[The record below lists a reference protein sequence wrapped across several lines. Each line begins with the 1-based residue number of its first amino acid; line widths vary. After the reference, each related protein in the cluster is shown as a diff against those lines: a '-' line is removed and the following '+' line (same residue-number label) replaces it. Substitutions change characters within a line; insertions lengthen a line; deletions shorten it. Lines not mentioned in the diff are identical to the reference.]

1 MGLSIV
7 SIVYSTGDPAGAGMA
22 RELMRMGTPSLEGVS
37 LRGFPESVLEF
48 EFLDER
54 APGEQYIVL
63 SKHRSSSGQPSLT
76 VHHTGNPT
84 RRAEAGGDPLTL
96 SIAHARLAGHILRL
110 IKREVEEHGGLGEI
124 DVTYEA
130 THHGP
135 TGVTRPL
142 VFVEIGSTHKQ
153 WEDPVLH
160 RLMARVI
167 HEAVEDLISGSLPTC
182 TTAAGFGGSHYPE
195 RFTRMAIENKA
206 CFGHII
212 PKYAIR
218 EGIDENVV
226 RQAILKNSEPVKKV
240 FMEKKAGPAPARRVI
255 EKTSLDLGVE
265 LVKI

>member
-1 MGLSIV
+1 MSVV
-7 SIVYSTGDPAGAGMA
+7 SIVYSTGDPAGTGMA
-22 RELMRMGTPSLEGVS
+22 RELMRIGTSRLEGVS

-54 APGEQYIVL
+54 VPGEQYIVL
-63 SKHRSSSGQPSLT
+63 SKHRSSSGRPSLT

-84 RRAEAGGDPLTL
+84 RRAEAGGEPLTL

-110 IKREVEEHGGLGEI
+110 TKREVEENGGLGDI

-135 TGVTRPL
+135 TRVARPL
-142 VFVEIGSTHKQ
+142 VFVEIGSTPRQ

-167 HEAVEDLISGSLPTC
+167 HEAVEDLISGRLPPC

-195 RFTRMAIENKA
+195 RFTRMALEAKA

-218 EGIDENVV
+218 EGIDESVV
-226 RQAILKNSEPVKKV
+226 RQAILRNSEPVKKV

-255 EKTSLDLGVE
+255 EKASLDLGVE
-265 LVKI
+265 FVKI